1 MSKRSYRHMSAEER
15 ETLSLGLAHGHSLRT
30 MASGVGARPQHR
42 EPRVGPQHD
51 AGPTLSCLHGTH
63 VAAARAC
70 QPRRPRKLLDP
81 WLWQY
86 VRTHLAQG
94 CSPEQIAGRLRRA
107 YPDDMGKQLSA
118 ETIYVGLYVLPRGT
132 LRSELLAALRQARK
146 ARRPRARGTDRRGQ
160 IPHMTPIAER
170 PAEVATRTVPGH
182 WEGDLIKGARNGS
195 AVGTLV
201 ERTTRLVILAR
212 MEGTDARSAREG
224 FTKKL
229 RHVPALLRKTLTYDR
244 GKEMAEH
251 ERLAQRLAI
260 RIFFADP
267 YSPWQRG
274 TNENTNGLLRQYL
287 PKGTDLSGYTQ
298 RELNAIAHRLNT
310 RPENVSTLPRPWKS
324 MRNCAI
330 IHPLHLELETALHN
344 NPVPHLVD

>member
-1 MSKRSYRHMSAEER
+1 MPTRCYRHMSAEAR
-15 ETLSLGLAHGHSLRT
+15 ETLSLGLAHGQSLRT
-30 MASGVGARPQHR
+30 MASVLGRAPSTVSR
-42 EPRVGPQHD
+42 EHTRNAVRGPYRACTAH
-51 AGPTLSCLHGTH
+51 TLAS
-63 VAAARAC
+63 ARAR
-70 QPRRPRKLLDP
+70 QPRRPRKLVDP

-107 YPDDMGKQLSA
+107 YPDDMRKQLSA
-118 ETIYVGLYVLPRGT
+118 ETIYVGLYVLPRGA

-170 PAEVATRTVPGH
+170 PADVATRTVPGH
-182 WEGDLIKGARNGS
+182 WEGDLITGARNGS

-201 ERTTRLVILAR
+201 ERTTRLVLLAR
-212 MEGTDARSAREG
+212 MEGTDATSARQG

-229 RHVPALLRKTLTYDR
+229 RHVPAPLRKTLTYDR

-260 RIFFADP
+260 RVFFADP

-298 RELNAIAHRLNT
+298 RELNAIAHRLNM
-310 RPENVSTLPRPWKS
+310 RPRRCLHFAT
-324 MRNCAI
+324 
-330 IHPLHLELETALHN
+330 PLEVYAHLRHYSPVALGT
-344 NPVPHLVD
+344 

>member
-1 MSKRSYRHMSAEER
+1 MLTRSYRHLSAEER
-15 ETLSLGLAHGHSLRT
+15 ETLSLGLAHGYSLRT
-30 MASGVGARPQHR
+30 MARVLGRAPSTVSREHARNAMRAPYRACTAQ
-42 EPRVGPQHD
+42 
-51 AGPTLSCLHGTH
+51 TL
-63 VAAARAC
+63 AAARAR

-81 WLWQY
+81 WLWQH
-86 VRTHLAQG
+86 VRTQLTAG
-94 CSPEQIAGRLRRA
+94 CSPEQIAGRLQRA
-107 YPDDMGKQLSA
+107 YPDEMGKQLSA
-118 ETIYVGLYVLPRGT
+118 ETIYVGLYVLPRGE

-160 IPHMTPIAER
+160 IPNMTPIAKR

-182 WEGDLIKGARNGS
+182 WEGDLLKGARNGS

-201 ERTTRLVILAR
+201 ERTTRLVILAK
-212 MEGTDARSAREG
+212 MTGTDATSAREG

-251 ERLAQRLAI
+251 EQLALRLAI
-260 RIFFADP
+260 QVFFADP

-310 RPENVSTLPRPWKS
+310 RPRKCLDFAT
-324 MRNCAI
+324 
-330 IHPLHLELETALHN
+330 PLEVYAQLRHHSPVALG
-344 NPVPHLVD
+344 P

>member
-1 MSKRSYRHMSAEER
+1 MTKRFYRHMSAEDR
-15 ETLSLGLAHGHSLRT
+15 ETLSLGVAQGHSLRM
-30 MASGVGARPQHR
+30 MARVLGRAPSTVSREYARNTAQGRPY
-42 EPRVGPQHD
+42 
-51 AGPTLSCLHGTH
+51 
-63 VAAARAC
+63 RAC
-70 QPRRPRKLLDP
+70 TAQTLATTRVHQPRRRRKLLDP

-86 VRTHLAQG
+86 VRTSLAEG

-107 YPDDMGKQLSA
+107 YPDDMRKHLSS
-118 ETIYVGLYVLPRGT
+118 ETIYVGLYVLPRGA

-160 IPHMTPIAER
+160 IPNMTPIVER
-170 PAEVATRTVPGH
+170 PAEVATRIVPGH

-201 ERTTRLVILAR
+201 ERTTRLLLLAR
-212 MEGTDARSAREG
+212 MEGTDATSARLG

-229 RHVPALLRKTLTYDR
+229 RHVPAPLRKTLTYDR

-251 ERLAQRLAI
+251 ARLAERLNI
-260 RIFFADP
+260 RVFFADP

-310 RPENVSTLPRPWKS
+310 RPRKCLNFAT
-324 MRNCAI
+324 
-330 IHPLHLELETALHN
+330 PLEVYAHLRHHSPVALGT
-344 NPVPHLVD
+344 

>member
-1 MSKRSYRHMSAEER
+1 MSTRSYRHMSAEDR
-15 ETLSLGLAHGHSLRT
+15 ETLSLGLAHGHSLRM
-30 MASGVGARPQHR
+30 MARVVGRAPSTVSR
-42 EPRVGPQHD
+42 EHIRNTVG
-51 AGPTLSCLHGTH
+51 GPYRACTAHTL
-63 VAAARAC
+63 AAARAC

-86 VRTHLAQG
+86 VRTHLAEG

-107 YPDDMGKQLSA
+107 YPDDMEKHLSA

-132 LRSELLAALRQARK
+132 LRSALLAALRQARK
-146 ARRPRARGTDRRGQ
+146 ARRPRSRGTDRRGQ
-160 IPHMTPIAER
+160 IPNMTPIAER
-170 PAEVATRTVPGH
+170 PTEVAPRTVPGH

-212 MEGTDARSAREG
+212 MDGTDARSAREG

-244 GKEMAEH
+244 GKEIAEH
-251 ERLAQRLAI
+251 ARLAERLNI
-260 RIFFADP
+260 RVFFADP

-287 PKGTDLSGYTQ
+287 PKGTDFSGYTQ

-310 RPENVSTLPRPWKS
+310 RPRKCLNFAT
-324 MRNCAI
+324 
-330 IHPLHLELETALHN
+330 PLEVYAQLRHHSPVALGT
-344 NPVPHLVD
+344 

>member
-1 MSKRSYRHMSAEER
+1 MPKICYTHLSAEDR
-15 ETLSLGLAHGHSLRT
+15 ETLSLGLAHGQSLRT
-30 MASGVGARPQHR
+30 MASVLGRAPSTVSRESARNTARGQPYRACTAQ
-42 EPRVGPQHD
+42 
-51 AGPTLSCLHGTH
+51 TL
-63 VAAARAC
+63 AAARAR
-70 QPRRPRKLLDP
+70 QPRRLRKLVDP

-94 CSPEQIAGRLRRA
+94 CSPEQIAGRLTRE
-107 YPDDMGKQLSA
+107 YPDDMRKHLSA
-118 ETIYVGLYVLPRGT
+118 ETIYVALYVLPRGA
-132 LRSELLAALRQARK
+132 LRSELLAALRQAHK

-170 PAEVATRTVPGH
+170 PADVATRTVPGH

-201 ERTTRLVILAR
+201 ERTTRLVLLAR
-212 MEGTDARSAREG
+212 MDGTDARSAREG
-224 FTKKL
+224 FTQKL
-229 RHVPALLRKTLTYDR
+229 RHVPAPLRQTLTYDR

-260 RIFFADP
+260 RVFFADP

-287 PKGTDLSGYTQ
+287 PKGTDLSGHTQ
-298 RELNAIAHRLNT
+298 RELNTIAHRLNT
-310 RPENVSTLPRPWKS
+310 RPRKCLNWAT
-324 MRNCAI
+324 
-330 IHPLHLELETALHN
+330 PLEVFTQLRHHSPVALGT
-344 NPVPHLVD
+344 

>member
-1 MSKRSYRHMSAEER
+1 MSKNCYTHMSAEER
-15 ETLSLGLAHGHSLRT
+15 ETLSVGLAQGLPLRV
-30 MASGVGARPQHR
+30 MARVLGRAPSTVSREYTRNARG
-42 EPRVGPQHD
+42 GPYRACTAQR
-51 AGPTLSCLHGTH
+51 L
-63 VAAARAC
+63 AAARAR
-70 QPRRPRKLLDP
+70 QPRRSRKLLDP

-86 VRTHLAQG
+86 VRTQLGQG
-94 CSPEQIAGRLRRA
+94 YSPEQIAGRLRHV
-107 YPDDMGKQLSA
+107 YPDNMRKRLSA
-118 ETIYVGLYVLPRGT
+118 ETIYAALYVLPRGV

-146 ARRPRARGTDRRGQ
+146 ARRPRSRGADRRGQ
-160 IPHMTPIAER
+160 LPNRTSIADR
-170 PAEVATRTVPGH
+170 PAEVASRTVPGH

-212 MEGTDARSAREG
+212 MEGTDAGSAREG
-224 FTKKL
+224 FTRKL
-229 RHVPALLRKTLTYDR
+229 RHVPASLRKTLTYDR

-260 RIFFADP
+260 QVFFADP

-310 RPENVSTLPRPWKS
+310 RPRKCLDFAT
-324 MRNCAI
+324 
-330 IHPLHLELETALHN
+330 PLEVFTQLRHDSPVALGT
-344 NPVPHLVD
+344 

>member
-1 MSKRSYRHMSAEER
+1 MGYGVAMQTRPYRHMSAEER
-15 ETLSLGLAHGHSLRT
+15 ETLSLGLARGHSLRT
-30 MASGVGARPQHR
+30 MATVLRRAPSTVSREHARNARRAPYRACTAH
-42 EPRVGPQHD
+42 
-51 AGPTLSCLHGTH
+51 TLAS
-63 VAAARAC
+63 ARAR
-70 QPRRPRKLLDP
+70 QPRRSRKLLDP

-86 VRTHLAQG
+86 VRTQLAEG
-94 CSPEQIAGRLRRA
+94 CSPEQIAGRLQRA
-107 YPDDMGKQLSA
+107 YPHDMGKQLST

-160 IPHMTPIAER
+160 IPNMTPIAER

-182 WEGDLIKGARNGS
+182 WEGDLIKGAHNGS

-212 MEGTDARSAREG
+212 MTGTDARSAREG
-224 FTKKL
+224 FTKTL
-229 RHVPALLRKTLTYDR
+229 RHVPALLRQTLTYDR

-251 ERLAQRLAI
+251 ERLAERLAI

-310 RPENVSTLPRPWKS
+310 RPRKCLDFAT
-324 MRNCAI
+324 
-330 IHPLHLELETALHN
+330 PLEVYAQLRHHSPVALGT
-344 NPVPHLVD
+344 